1 MEALWREVNEER
13 RSKPPRVLTGT
24 VRWWK
29 DDKRYGR
36 ITGDDGYVYFSH
48 FSALQ
53 MEGYKSL
60 REGQRVEFTAV
71 EAMADHGR
79 AGAANVRV
87 ID

>member
-1 MEALWREVNEER
+1 MARAGN
-13 RSKPPRVLTGT
+13 
-24 VRWWK
+24 
-29 DDKRYGR
+29 
-36 ITGDDGYVYFSH
+36 FSH

-79 AGAANVRV
+79 PERPTSE
-87 ID
+87 